1 MPFRTRHYHIDVCQ
15 MDDDNFSALEQYH
28 RQLRKKRMIFKT
40 VFNYTAPVIAAI
52 AFVFV
57 VNYWTGLEYNVT
69 KTDSVPYF
77 SSTSE
82 AESEETATYSIP
94 VSASKQTITDA
105 LLDSAN
111 GAVEQTSGLYIDGE
125 FVAASSSSGEL
136 QLTLD
141 GILEESK
148 TTPDSTVEFVNDVEV
163 VYGLYKTDT
172 MSSVEDI
179 MNTIDQLDAESA
191 TYADSL
197 KDDEKQDNADTS
209 LLSVKETL
217 HITSTEDIPF
227 KTKKTNDKSMD
238 VGLTK
243 VTTEG
248 QNGSKQ
254 IVEEVVLIDGT
265 ESSREIIEE
274 TILKEPVTKQVL
286 VGTKISINGGAGAGN
301 ATGSFM
307 WPLAGGVITSSFGPR
322 WGTTHAGIDIG
333 ASRGTSIFASDGG
346 TVELARWYGGYGYAI
361 IINHGNGYKTLYGHC
376 SQLIAKAGQKVSKG
390 QLIARVGSTGNST
403 GPHLHFEVIDNGS
416 KKNPLNYVE
425 R

>member
-28 RQLRKKRMIFKT
+28 RQLRKRRMIFKT

-69 KTDSVPYF
+69 KTDSIQYF
-77 SSTSE
+77 SSASE
-82 AESEETATYSIP
+82 TESVETATYSIP
-94 VSASKQTITDA
+94 VSTSKQTITDT

-111 GAVEQTSGLYIDGE
+111 GIVEQASGLYIDGE

-148 TTPDSTVEFVNDVEV
+148 TTPDSTVEFVNDVEI
-163 VYGLYKTDT
+163 VYGLYTADT
-172 MSSVEDI
+172 MRSVDDI
-179 MNTIDQLDAESA
+179 MNTIDELDAESA

-197 KDDEKQDNADTS
+197 KDDDQKEIKDAS

-217 HITSTEDIPF
+217 HVTTTETIPYE
-227 KTKKTNDKSMD
+227 TKKTNDKSMD
-238 VGLTK
+238 IGLTK

-248 QNGSKQ
+248 QDGLKQ
-254 IVEEVVLIDGT
+254 IVEEIVLVDGT
-265 ESSREIIEE
+265 EASRDTIEE
-274 TILKEPVTKQVL
+274 TILKEPVTQQIL
-286 VGTKISINGGAGAGN
+286 VGTKISENGGAGAGN

-307 WPLAGGVITSSFGPR
+307 WPLAGGTITSSFGPR
-322 WGTTHAGIDIG
+322 WGTTHAGLDIG
-333 ASRGTSIFASDGG
+333 AQTGTAIYASDGG
-346 TVELARWYGGYGYAI
+346 VVEVSGWYGGYGYAI
-361 IINHGNGYKTLYGHC
+361 IINHGNGYKTLYGH
-376 SQLIAKAGQKVSKG
+376 SSKLIAQVGQKVSKG

-403 GPHLHFEVIDNGS
+403 GPHLHFEIIDNGS
-416 KKNPLNYVE
+416 RKNPLNYVK